1 MCNIWYY
8 VQACLPNL
16 RLYRHPSAFQYESNE
31 QTTVG
36 RPCRGVGQDADTR
49 TPEQKKAMLELLT
62 ELKKIICKNRPT
74 APSHDMVFKVNVCF
88 ISRAKVGLLVMRSL
102 ETGGTSG
109 RNRDGGRG
117 DWVDKL
123 ILVRGRTKTGIT
135 KLLFQLLRSKTGI
148 IKMTFIFYAQKNR
161 NCKIVIH
168 SQSPILNKYY
178 LL

>member
-62 ELKKIICKNRPT
+62 ELKKIICKT
-74 APSHDMVFKVNVCF
+74 D
-88 ISRAKVGLLVMRSL
+88 
-102 ETGGTSG
+102 
-109 RNRDGGRG
+109 
-117 DWVDKL
+117 
-123 ILVRGRTKTGIT
+123 
-135 KLLFQLLRSKTGI
+135 LLRPVTTWCSKL
-148 IKMTFIFYAQKNR
+148 MSVSYHVQR
-161 NCKIVIH
+161 
-168 SQSPILNKYY
+168 
-178 LL
+178 

>member
-62 ELKKIICKNRPT
+62 ELKKKYPNAVIVGHNTFSNKACP
-74 APSHDMVFKVNVCF
+74 CF
-88 ISRAKVGLLVMRSL
+88 DVSI
-102 ETGGTSG
+102 
-109 RNRDGGRG
+109 D
-117 DWVDKL
+117 
-123 ILVRGRTKTGIT
+123 
-135 KLLFQLLRSKTGI
+135 
-148 IKMTFIFYAQKNR
+148 
-161 NCKIVIH
+161 IH
-168 SQSPILNKYY
+168 K
-178 LL
+178 